1 MYTVDA
7 CPCCGSKN
15 LTLLPALV
23 APFLTSYAV
32 SSPPDR
38 CSLALCA
45 ECSFRFFDSRLT
57 EDEVTKLYSGYRGE
71 EYFQHRHK
79 TEPWYSRKVNDGIAR
94 DPEEIEARN
103 SALENFLQPHMNGS
117 EINSVLDY
125 GGDQGQFIPA
135 TLGKEKFVFELSD
148 AQPVEGVMR
157 IASEAGLDRR
167 RFDLTM
173 LLGVLEHCSDPLS
186 VLLKV
191 RALAYGPDSHILI
204 GVPYEWYSLHGVG
217 ADGFYRWY
225 IDILL
230 KCAPLLKLVDFYST
244 VFRVRS
250 YLIPPL
256 GILKCHE
263 HLNFFNEQSMA
274 ALLRRA
280 GMDLVASSI
289 TQTCTYPARTF
300 SLSVLAKPIKNGE

>member
-1 MYTVDA
+1 
-7 CPCCGSKN
+7 
-15 LTLLPALV
+15 
-23 APFLTSYAV
+23 
-32 SSPPDR
+32 
-38 CSLALCA
+38 LAQCI
-45 ECSFRFFDSRLT
+45 ECSFRFFESRLT
-57 EDEVTKLYSGYRGE
+57 DDEVAKLYSGYRGD
-71 EYFQHRHK
+71 EYFQQRHRA
-79 TEPWYSRKVNDGIAR
+79 EPWYSRKVNDGIAR

-103 SALENFLQPHMNGS
+103 SAMEVFLQPHVNRG

-125 GGDQGQFIPA
+125 GGDKGQFIPA

-173 LLGVLEHCSDPLS
+173 ILGVLEHCSDPLS

-191 RALAYGPDSHILI
+191 RALAYGPNSHIVI
-204 GVPYEWYSLHGVG
+204 GVPYEWYSLNAVG
-217 ADGFYRWY
+217 TGGFYRWY
-225 IDILL
+225 IDMLS
-230 KCAPLLKLVDFYST
+230 KCAPLLKFVDFYST

-250 YLIPPL
+250 YRIPPL

-280 GMDLVASSI
+280 GMDLVTSSI

-300 SLSVLAKPIKNGE
+300 SLSVLAKPSRSSE

>member
-32 SSPPDR
+32 SSPPDN
-38 CSLALCA
+38 CSLAQCA
-45 ECSFRFFDSRLT
+45 DCSFRFFDSRLT

-71 EYFQHRHK
+71 VYFQHRHK

-103 SALENFLQPHMNGS
+103 SALEKFLQPHLNGS

-191 RALAYGPDSHILI
+191 RALASGPNSHILI
-204 GVPYEWYSLHGVG
+204 GVPYEWYSLAGVG
-217 ADGFYRWY
+217 AGSFYRWY
-225 IDILL
+225 INILL

-250 YLIPPL
+250 YRIPPL

-274 ALLRRA
+274 ALLHRA